1 LQSCLSDK
9 TEDWGFSPLI
19 FCFPSSDGL
28 FSTAGGM
35 VFGLRRDDQGI
46 GEGKTD
52 GTTFS
57 IFPSS
62 DPKLSATGN
71 RAGTGTGAGGKGV
84 LLFII
89 SGREDHG
96 IGDRKT
102 VGSSL
107 SKILLSS
114 ASKFPDSTEKIS
126 PFLLTSGFH
135 GFGLPCVAAATAGFE
150 LETSALSSS

>member
-1 LQSCLSDK
+1 
-9 TEDWGFSPLI
+9 
-19 FCFPSSDGL
+19 
-28 FSTAGGM
+28 M

-46 GEGKTD
+46 GEGKTE

-62 DPKLSATGN
+62 DPKLSATGD